1 MFDQM
6 CKLFVVEISGIYDLE
21 KGVDFVKNLLS
32 IRLEKNTGIAFG
44 INMHPAAIIVL
55 VILLIL
61 AGIYMANMYLDLG
74 KGWARFLVALVLGG
88 ALGNLVGRIAH
99 GYVVDFIVIWK
110 WPVFNIADMFITI
123 GIFSIIIFY
132 GRLKKI

>member
-1 MFDQM
+1 M
-6 CKLFVVEISGIYDLE
+6 CKLFVVEISKIYDLE
-21 KGVDFVKNLLS
+21 KGINFIENLLS
-32 IRLEKNTGIAFG
+32 VRLEKNTGIAFG
-44 INMHPAAIIVL
+44 IQMHPVLIIGLAAV
-55 VILLIL
+55 LIL

-74 KGWARFLVALVLGG
+74 KGWARFLVAFVLGG

-99 GYVVDFIVIWK
+99 GYVVDFIAVWK
-110 WPVFNIADMFITI
+110 WPVFNIADMFIAI